1 LWRQGVTNAFS
12 NKEKLKTH
20 YLLQVGRASASAK
33 TLHFETLC
41 TKRNN
46 QNYIR
51 QGTNVQG
58 FCFFPFKKEK
68 VCVVVVGRGQRGASV
83 VKSTF
88 PEDWGSIPSI
98 HLVTA
103 IVIPKS

>member
-1 LWRQGVTNAFS
+1 M
-12 NKEKLKTH
+12 
-20 YLLQVGRASASAK
+20 
-33 TLHFETLC
+33 
-41 TKRNN
+41 
-46 QNYIR
+46 
-51 QGTNVQG
+51 
-58 FCFFPFKKEK
+58 
-68 VCVVVVGRGQRGASV
+68 VVVGRGQRGASV